1 MLRILLGPGPSMA
14 DPRVLRAMATPLLG
28 QFDPEFTAIMDE
40 VMTLSRVVFQTSGAR
55 TFPVSG
61 TGRAGL
67 EAAMVSLLEPGDRVV
82 IGQCGRFGLLLE
94 DLARRCDADVCV
106 VRAEW
111 GQALDPVTIETAVR
125 AAPTKVLAVVHG
137 ETSTGVLQPLAELGR
152 IARAHDA
159 LLLADVVVTLGGAEV
174 ALDAWNVDVAVGGT
188 QKCLSCPSGLAP
200 IAYNARAEEAIS
212 RRRIPVRSNYLDLG
226 QLARYWSA
234 DRVNHHTAPTSM
246 VYGLRAALDAVA
258 EEGLPAR
265 FARHRL
271 HGDALRAGVA
281 ALGLSLFGK
290 EPPERRLAMLTPVI
304 VPDGV
309 DDARVRRA
317 LLEDFGIEIGAAFGP
332 LQGKV
337 WRIGTM
343 GYSAR
348 RENVLLLLGA
358 LEQVLRREGWRA
370 QAGAGVDAALDH
382 YSKGPDATGPVV
394 V

>member
-1 MLRILLGPGPSMA
+1 
-14 DPRVLRAMATPLLG
+14 
-28 QFDPEFTAIMDE
+28 
-40 VMTLSRVVFQTSGAR
+40 
-55 TFPVSG
+55 
-61 TGRAGL
+61 
-67 EAAMVSLLEPGDRVV
+67 
-82 IGQCGRFGLLLE
+82 
-94 DLARRCDADVCV
+94 
-106 VRAEW
+106 
-111 GQALDPVTIETAVR
+111 
-125 AAPTKVLAVVHG
+125 
-137 ETSTGVLQPLAELGR
+137 
-152 IARAHDA
+152 
-159 LLLADVVVTLGGAEV
+159 V

-370 QAGAGVDAALDH
+370 QAGGGVDAALDH